1 MSLPMTYL
9 VIKWLHVL
17 SSTILFGTGI
27 GSAFY
32 MLLTSLGRDA
42 KTVARVTKL
51 VVLADWLFTTPT
63 AIVQPAT
70 GLYLVHLA
78 NMQLG
83 SRWLAWSIG
92 LYVLTIACWLPVVI
106 LQMRLAASARAS
118 ADTGRPLSTAY
129 WRMLLIWAALGAVA
143 FFAFLGIFWLMVTKL
158 A

>member
-1 MSLPMTYL
+1 MTYL

-42 KTVARVTKL
+42 RTVARVSKL

-63 AIVQPAT
+63 AILQPAT

-78 NMQLG
+78 NMEIG

-92 LYVLTIACWLPVVI
+92 LYVLAIACWLPVVF
-106 LQMRLAASARAS
+106 LQIRLAASARVS
-118 ADTGRPLSTAY
+118 ADTGRPLSTGY
-129 WRMLLIWAALGAVA
+129 WRLLSIWAALGAVA
-143 FFAFLGIFWLMVTKL
+143 FFAFVAIFWLMVTKV